1 MATVM
6 DLYERMMETSKFKD
20 AKTKRAEQEAFWTKD
35 VLKNGNL
42 EKELEKEL
50 AAIIKIIDDE
60 INDYSLE
67 FGIRY
72 KSTIKGLEDLGYKVE
87 PMMNTCEP
95 LKAPAYV
102 NSFQLLSD
110 DGPMFKVSW

>member
-1 MATVM
+1 MKPTS
-6 DLYERMMETSKFKD
+6 ETTLPPKFKD

-42 EKELEKEL
+42 EKEL
-50 AAIIKIIDDE
+50 ADIIKIIDDE
-60 INDYSLE
+60 LNDYSLE

-87 PMMNTCEP
+87 PMMNTCGA